1 MKRVTKKQV
10 ANEIK
15 QARATITKLT
25 AALSEADKA
34 KVDLTCVL
42 ELVSMADG
50 ELLVALRDLQ
60 AAKRRK
66 SKGGKK

>member
-1 MKRVTKKQV
+1 MRATTKGDVTKELKQL
-10 ANEIK
+10 
-15 QARATITKLT
+15 RATLTKLT
-25 AALSEADKA
+25 TALVDADKS

-42 ELVSMADG
+42 ESVSMADG

-66 SKGGKK
+66 K